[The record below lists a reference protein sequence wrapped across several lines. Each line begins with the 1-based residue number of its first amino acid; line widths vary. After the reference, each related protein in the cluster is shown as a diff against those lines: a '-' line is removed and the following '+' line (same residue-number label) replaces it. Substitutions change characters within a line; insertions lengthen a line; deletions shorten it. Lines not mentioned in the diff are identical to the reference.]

1 MTGDNFS
8 LNGSK
13 DDANEDE
20 EEEEVASR
28 GHQRQDDSMTRSLI
42 NHLLESQRDLV
53 KNIVAAQEEK
63 KRKRVNE
70 DEEEE
75 EVAKPVMIDVK
86 DHHLRDDAHTV
97 LDWKA
102 RAIRPFNGRDL
113 KIYWEKMPIKAK
125 PVLEDIAMSHLTK
138 VPINPSIV
146 AKAHDRGAET
156 TAKQWLSTNY
166 SVRSNDCKMRAT
178 DKGTAGAFFYEF
190 QDAKGVWEAVD
201 GVHNYMHVL
210 SLVRP
215 EDYSGRLLLTT
226 LHQCRFFAHPLINAK
241 GQRELVM
248 SLFDQVQLLLPMNF
262 GHCYMSTYEIW
273 PP

>member
-1 MTGDNFS
+1 M
-8 LNGSK
+8 NGS
-13 DDANEDE
+13 NEDSKEYE
-20 EEEEVASR
+20 EEEEVEPR
-28 GHQRQDDSMTRSLI
+28 GNQRQDDTMTRTLI

-63 KRKRVNE
+63 KRKRVHE
-70 DEEEE
+70 EEEE
-75 EVAKPVMIDVK
+75 EVAKPVLIDVK
-86 DHHLRDDAHTV
+86 DHHLQDDAHSV

-102 RAIRPFNGRDL
+102 RALRPFNGRDL
-113 KIYWEKMPIKAK
+113 KMYWENVPVKAK

-190 QDAKGVWEAVD
+190 QDAKGVWESVD

-210 SLVRP
+210 SLIRP
-215 EDYSGRLLLTT
+215 DDYSGRLLLTT
-226 LHQCRFFAHPLINAK
+226 LHQCRYFAHPLINSK
-241 GQRELVM
+241 GQRELIM
-248 SLFDQVQLLLPMNF
+248 GLFDQVQ
-262 GHCYMSTYEIW
+262 
-273 PP
+273 

>member
-1 MTGDNFS
+1 MLLPGEDFS

-13 DDANEDE
+13 DNCKEYE
-20 EEEEVASR
+20 EEEEVEDRS
-28 GHQRQDDSMTRSLI
+28 HQRQDDTMTRSLI
-42 NHLLESQRDLV
+42 NHLLESQRDLF

-63 KRKRVNE
+63 KRKRVS
-70 DEEEE
+70 EEEE
-75 EVAKPVMIDVK
+75 EEEMAKPVMIDVK
-86 DHHLRDDAHTV
+86 DHHLRDDAHSV

-102 RAIRPFNGRDL
+102 RALRPYNGRDL
-113 KIYWEKMPIKAK
+113 KAYWENMPVKAK

-138 VPINPSIV
+138 VPINPSII

-210 SLVRP
+210 SLIRP

-226 LHQCRFFAHPLINAK
+226 LHQCRMFAHPLINAK
-241 GQRELVM
+241 GQRELIM
-248 SLFDQVQLLLPMNF
+248 SLFDQVQRLLFMKFDHL
-262 GHCYMSTYEIW
+262 YMSIGRS
-273 PP
+273 